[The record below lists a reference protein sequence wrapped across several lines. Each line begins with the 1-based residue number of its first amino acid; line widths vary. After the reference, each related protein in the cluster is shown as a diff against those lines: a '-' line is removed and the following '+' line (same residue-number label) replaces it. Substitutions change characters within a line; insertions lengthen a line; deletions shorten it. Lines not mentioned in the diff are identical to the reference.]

1 MTYKSFR
8 RIHAVTSSP
17 STHDIPDMEIS
28 GYNHPTVSSDV
39 SMYTLDPA
47 SMTDQDF
54 LAQMPQLDSISQ
66 DGYTIDPLGYY
77 GMDIG
82 TWIGLDNMRWD
93 GVQETLQSL
102 Q

>member
-1 MTYKSFR
+1 
-8 RIHAVTSSP
+8 
-17 STHDIPDMEIS
+17 MEIS